1 MLNLKQKFLIY
12 RFDILY
18 KDEYYDNNNLI
29 YENNN
34 ELIKEKQ

>member
-1 MLNLKQKFLIY
+1 MLNLKQEFLIY
-12 RFDILY
+12 RFDILC